1 MRISSNI
8 LAITLINVLVF
19 IITAQ
24 LMRSIEGYHNQF
36 LLLLISG
43 GIANF
48 LLIFV
53 NILLFHYP
61 KYKFLLLIAQFAI
74 IAIQFGIVSIGSIFF
89 YILVSINFLLF
100 LLIEYNPFSRK

>member
-8 LAITLINVLVF
+8 IALTLINVLVF

-24 LMRSIEGYHNQF
+24 SLRSIEGYQNQF
-36 LLLLISG
+36 LLLLIMG
-43 GIANF
+43 GITNF

-53 NILLFHYP
+53 NIFLFHYP

-89 YILVSINFLLF
+89 YILVSINFLIY
-100 LLIEYNPFSRK
+100 LLMEYNPFSRN